1 MIQREN
7 NPMKTTMK
15 CIVASIWMLAV
26 TLNTYAGDSLSI
38 QGSDTFSQE
47 LGPPLISAFQGAYSD
62 TTVNL
67 TGLGSASGI
76 AGLLEGACDIAVSS
90 RTLDD
95 SEQRVA
101 RSKGIDL
108 KSAIAAYYGV
118 AVVVN
123 AENSLK
129 DLSDVAVRDIFTG
142 KITNWQQLGGPD
154 QAIELLIRDT
164 SGGSHLGFRELAMN
178 NLPYATHARGLASYS
193 DLAAAVSANP
203 AAIGYVEMNL
213 VANPGLHALSINGVP
228 PNDITVQKGTYP
240 YVQPIWLYALA
251 KSPNASIEHFL
262 QFVRSKAGQNIVSSI
277 GFVPVDLIQLDSR
290 GVFFLVFQILGG
302 LALFIFGMNIMTD
315 GLREAAGQK
324 LRTILSVMTT
334 RKWTGLGLGIAI
346 ATLVHS
352 SATTVMVVGFINAGL
367 MNLVQAVPVI
377 LGANIG
383 TTLSMQAISFK
394 LGDYALFAVAI
405 GFIISMVAKG
415 QKAKKMGLSLM
426 GFGLLFLG
434 MNLMSD
440 AIKPHRELLKPVMA
454 SISGESTRGLVLG
467 ILLATLLT
475 SIIQSS
481 GATIAMA
488 FALVQ
493 AGVLTSVEQT
503 MPIILGAH
511 IGTCATALLGSI
523 GTSISAKRSAYA
535 HLIFNFFN
543 VLLASLLKGPLVAF
557 LVWMSPDSVLRQSA
571 NLHTTVMVVA
581 AFLVLPFSTIYAN
594 LITRLFRS
602 RKPEPEPSHL
612 DDKLLEYPE
621 QAICACMH
629 ELQRVAKICAK
640 SLRLAGQTILFAQT
654 PQDIHAIK
662 LNEQVVNDIKG
673 AMKQYLASLTRRYLS
688 KRQAILIQHL
698 DRCMSDLERIGDHI
712 ETICNLSLRRQKV
725 PEAVVDKESIDTAFR
740 LYENALHL
748 FKLVIDSLDPDKE
761 NIQEIAQQ
769 ILQARDDYMQDS
781 LTTRSMFTDKVS
793 QRTITPIAGIF
804 FSEYIAALDRIVKHS
819 KSIALAERQPQFWI
833 KRTKLGKHVDM
844 APEPELQKLVDP
856 KDYLSRLQ
864 AEDYL

>member
-1 MIQREN
+1 
-7 NPMKTTMK
+7 MKMNVK
-15 CIVASIWMLAV
+15 WIIAGLWIAGAAIASAE
-26 TLNTYAGDSLSI
+26 DRLSI
-38 QGSDTFSQE
+38 KGSDTFSLE
-47 LGPPLISAFQGAYSD
+47 LGLPLISAFRETHPETAIE
-62 TTVNL
+62 L

-76 AGLLEGACDIAVSS
+76 AELLEDTCDLAASTRS
-90 RTLDD
+90 LDET
-95 SEQRVA
+95 EQRMA
-101 RSKGIDL
+101 RSKGVDL
-108 KSAIAAYYGV
+108 KSAIAGYYGL
-118 AVVVN
+118 AVVVHADN
-123 AENSLK
+123 PLK
-129 DLSDVAVRDIFTG
+129 DLSDAAVRDVFTG
-142 KITNWQQLGGPD
+142 KATNWKQVGGPD
-154 QAIELLIRDT
+154 KPIEVLIRDAT
-164 SGGSHLGFRELAMN
+164 GGSHLGFRELAMDGRA
-178 NLPYATHARGLASYS
+178 YAAHAQGFASFEE
-193 DLAAAVSANP
+193 LVQAVADRP
-203 AAIGYVEMNL
+203 GAIGYVEMNL
-213 VANPGLHALSINGVP
+213 REHPGLHKVSVNGIP
-228 PNDITVQKGTYP
+228 PNEITVQKGIYP
-240 YVQPIWLYALA
+240 YVQPVWLYARA
-251 KSPNASIEHFL
+251 KSANPAIERFI
-262 QFVRSKAGQNIVSSI
+262 QFVRSKPGQRVVETV
-277 GFVPVDLIQLDSR
+277 GFVPADLIQLDGR
-290 GVFFLVFQILGG
+290 GVFFLVFQVLGG

-334 RKWTGLGLGIAI
+334 RKLSGLGLGTLI

-367 MNLVQAVPVI
+367 MTLVQAIPVV

-394 LGDYALFAVAI
+394 LGDYALFAVAT
-405 GFIISMVAKG
+405 GFIVSMVAKNP
-415 QKAKKMGLSLM
+415 KHKKIGLSFM

-454 SISGESTRGLVLG
+454 SISGETPKGLILG
-467 ILLATLLT
+467 ILLATALT

-481 GATIAMA
+481 GATIGMA
-488 FALVQ
+488 FALVT

-523 GTSISAKRSAYA
+523 GTSMNAKRSAYA
-535 HLIFNFFN
+535 HLIFNIFN
-543 VLLASLLKGPLVAF
+543 VTLASLLKGPLVA
-557 LVWMSPDSVLRQSA
+557 LLAWMSPDNVLRQSA
-571 NLHTTVMVVA
+571 NLHTVVMVVA
-581 AFLVLPFSTIYAN
+581 AFLVLPFSAPYAR
-594 LITRLFRS
+594 LVTRLFRS
-602 RKPEPEPSHL
+602 RKPEPEPSYL
-612 DDKLLEYPE
+612 DDKLLDYPE

-629 ELQRVAKICAK
+629 ELQRVAKTCAK

-662 LNEQVVNDIKG
+662 LNEQIVNDVKA
-673 AMKQYLASLTRRYLS
+673 AMKEYLARLTRRYLS

-725 PEAVVDKESIDTAFR
+725 PEAVVDKESFDTAFR

-748 FKLVIDSLDPDKE
+748 FKLVIDSLDPDRE
-761 NIQEIAQQ
+761 NFQEIAQQ
-769 ILQARDDYMQDS
+769 ILQARDQYMQDS
-781 LTTRSMFTDKVS
+781 LNTRAMFTDKVS
-793 QRTITPIAGIF
+793 QRLITPIAGIF

-819 KSIALAERQPQFWI
+819 KTIALAEKQPQFWI
-833 KRTKLGKHVDM
+833 KRTKLGKHVDF
-844 APEPELQKLVDP
+844 APELALQPLVDP

>member
-1 MIQREN
+1 
-7 NPMKTTMK
+7 MKMNLKWILAGIWIAGATL
-15 CIVASIWMLAV
+15 ASA
-26 TLNTYAGDSLSI
+26 NESLTI
-38 QGSDTFSQE
+38 KGSDTFSLE
-47 LGPPLISAFQGAYSD
+47 LGPPLISAFRDQHPEVAIE
-62 TTVNL
+62 L

-76 AGLLEGACDIAVSS
+76 AELLEDTCDLAASTRS
-90 RTLDD
+90 LDET
-95 SEQRVA
+95 EQRMA
-101 RSKGIDL
+101 RSKGIEL
-108 KSAIAAYYGV
+108 KSAIAGYYGL
-118 AVVVN
+118 AVVVHADN
-123 AENSLK
+123 PLK
-129 DLSDVAVRDIFTG
+129 DLSDAAVRDVFTG
-142 KITNWQQLGGPD
+142 KATNWKQVGGPD
-154 QAIELLIRDT
+154 KPIEVLIRDAT
-164 SGGSHLGFRELAMN
+164 GGSHLGFRELAMDGRG
-178 NLPYATHARGLASYS
+178 YAAHAQGFASFE
-193 DLAAAVSANP
+193 DLARAVADRP
-203 AAIGYVEMNL
+203 GAIGYVEMNL
-213 VANPGLHALSINGVP
+213 VALPGLHALSINGIS
-228 PNDITVQKGTYP
+228 PNEITVQKGVYP
-240 YVQPIWLYALA
+240 YVQPVWLYARA
-251 KSPNASIEHFL
+251 KSANPAIERFI
-262 QFVRSKAGQNIVSSI
+262 QFVRSKPGQHVVETV
-277 GFVPVDLIQLDSR
+277 GFVPADLIQLDRR
-290 GVFFLVFQILGG
+290 GVFFLIFQVLGG

-334 RKWTGLGLGIAI
+334 RKLSGLGLGTLI

-367 MNLVQAVPVI
+367 MTLVQAIPVV

-394 LGDYALFAVAI
+394 LGDYALFAVAT
-405 GFIISMVAKG
+405 GFIVSMVAKNP
-415 QKAKKMGLSLM
+415 KYKKIGLSFM

-454 SISGESTRGLVLG
+454 SISGETPKGLVLG
-467 ILLATLLT
+467 ILLATALT

-481 GATIAMA
+481 GATIGMA
-488 FALVQ
+488 FALVT

-503 MPIILGAH
+503 MPIIFGAH

-523 GTSISAKRSAYA
+523 GTSMNAKRSAYA
-535 HLIFNFFN
+535 HLIFNIFN
-543 VLLASLLKGPLVAF
+543 VTLASLLKGPLVAL
-557 LVWMSPDSVLRQSA
+557 LVWMSPDNVLRQSA
-571 NLHTTVMVVA
+571 NLHTVVMVVA
-581 AFLVLPFSTIYAN
+581 AFLVLPFSTPYAK
-594 LITRLFRS
+594 LVVRLFRS
-602 RKPEPEPSHL
+602 RKPEPEPSYL

-621 QAICACMH
+621 QAICACMR
-629 ELQRVAKICAK
+629 ELQRVAKTCAK

-662 LNEQVVNDIKG
+662 LNEHIVNDVKA
-673 AMKQYLASLTRRYLS
+673 AMKEYLARLTRRYLS

-725 PEAVVDKESIDTAFR
+725 PEAVVDKESFDTAFR

-748 FKLVIDSLDPDKE
+748 FKLVIDSLDPDRE
-761 NIQEIAQQ
+761 NFQEIAQQ
-769 ILQARDDYMQDS
+769 ILQARDQYMQDS
-781 LTTRSMFTDKVS
+781 LTTRAMFTDKVS
-793 QRTITPIAGIF
+793 QRLITPIAGIF

-819 KSIALAERQPQFWI
+819 KTIALAEKQPQFWI

-844 APEPELQKLVDP
+844 APEPALQELVDP

>member
-1 MIQREN
+1 
-7 NPMKTTMK
+7 MKSNLK
-15 CIVASIWMLAV
+15 WIVAGLWM
-26 TLNTYAGDSLSI
+26 AGAWVAQAEDNLSI
-38 QGSDTFSQE
+38 KGSDTFGKE
-47 LGPPLISAFQGAYSD
+47 LGPPLIAAFQAQNPE
-62 TTVNL
+62 TEVKL
-67 TGLGSASGI
+67 TSLGSASGI
-76 AGLLEGACDIAVSS
+76 ADLLDDTCDIAAST
-90 RTLDD
+90 RTLDET
-95 SEQRVA
+95 EQRMA
-101 RSKGIDL
+101 RSKGVEL
-108 KSAIAAYYGV
+108 KSAIAGYYGL

-123 AENSLK
+123 SENPLK
-129 DLSDVAVRDIFTG
+129 DLSDAAIRDVFTG
-142 KITNWQQLGGPD
+142 QATNWKQLGGLDRP
-154 QAIELLIRDT
+154 IEVLIRDAT
-164 SGGSHLGFRELAMN
+164 GGSHLGFRELAMDRRG
-178 NLPYATHARGLASYS
+178 YAAHAQGFASFEELAQ
-193 DLAAAVSANP
+193 AVSARP
-203 AAIGYVEMNL
+203 DAIGYVEMNL
-213 VANPGLHALSINGVP
+213 REHPGLHKVSINGIP
-228 PNDITVQKGTYP
+228 PNEITVQKGIYP
-240 YVQPIWLYALA
+240 YVQPVWLYARA
-251 KSPNASIEHFL
+251 KSANAAIERFI
-262 QFVRSKAGQNIVSSI
+262 QFARSKAGQEIVESV
-277 GFVPVDLIQLDSR
+277 GFVPVDLVQLDGR
-290 GVFFLVFQILGG
+290 TLFFLVFQVLGG

-334 RKWTGLGLGIAI
+334 RKLSGLGLGALI

-367 MNLVQAVPVI
+367 MTLVQAIPVV

-383 TTLSMQAISFK
+383 TTVSMQAISFK
-394 LGDYALFAVAI
+394 LGDYALFAVAT
-405 GFIISMVAKG
+405 GFIMSMVAKNP
-415 QKAKKMGLSLM
+415 KAKKIGLSIM

-440 AIKPHRELLKPVMA
+440 AIKPHRELLKPIMA
-454 SISGESTRGLVLG
+454 SISGETTKGLVLG
-467 ILLATLLT
+467 ILMATLLT

-481 GATIAMA
+481 GATIGMA
-488 FALVQ
+488 FALIQ

-523 GTSISAKRSAYA
+523 GTSMNAKRSAYA
-535 HLIFNFFN
+535 HLIFNIFN
-543 VLLASLLKGPLVAF
+543 VTMASLLKGPLVAL
-557 LVWMSPDSVLRQSA
+557 LVWMSPDNVLRQSA
-571 NLHTTVMVVA
+571 NLHTVVMVIF
-581 AFLVLPFSTIYAN
+581 AFLVLPFSTPYAN
-594 LITRLFRS
+594 LIIRLFRS
-602 RKPEPEPSHL
+602 RKPEPEPSYL
-612 DDKLLEYPE
+612 DDKLLDYPE
-621 QAICACMH
+621 QAICACMR
-629 ELQRVAKICAK
+629 ELQRVARICAK

-662 LNEQVVNDIKG
+662 LNEQVVNDVKL
-673 AMKQYLASLTRRYLS
+673 AMKEYLARLTRRYLS

-725 PEAVVDKESIDTAFR
+725 PEAVVDKESFDTAFR
-740 LYENALHL
+740 LYENALQL

-781 LTTRSMFTDKVS
+781 LNTRAMFTDKVS
-793 QRTITPIAGIF
+793 QRAITPIAGIF

-819 KSIALAERQPQFWI
+819 KSIALAEKQPQFWI
-833 KRTKLGKHVDM
+833 KRTKLEKHVDL

>member
-1 MIQREN
+1 
-7 NPMKTTMK
+7 MKMNLK
-15 CIVASIWMLAV
+15 WILAGI
-26 TLNTYAGDSLSI
+26 LIAGTALAQPDEALTI
-38 QGSDTFSQE
+38 KGSDTFSLE
-47 LGPPLISAFQGAYSD
+47 LGPPLISAFRDQHPEVAIE
-62 TTVNL
+62 L

-76 AGLLEGACDIAVSS
+76 ADLLEDTCDLAASTRS
-90 RTLDD
+90 LDET
-95 SEQRVA
+95 EQRMA

-108 KSAIAAYYGV
+108 KSAVAGYYGL
-118 AVVVN
+118 AVVVHADN
-123 AENSLK
+123 PLK
-129 DLSDVAVRDIFTG
+129 DLSDAVVRDVFTG
-142 KITNWQQLGGPD
+142 KATNWKQIGGPD
-154 QAIELLIRDT
+154 KPIEVLIRDA
-164 SGGSHLGFRELAMN
+164 SGGSHLGFRELA
-178 NLPYATHARGLASYS
+178 LDRRAYAAHAQGFASFEKLAQ
-193 DLAAAVSANP
+193 AVSKRP
-203 AAIGYVEMNL
+203 GAIGYVEMNL
-213 VANPGLHALSINGVP
+213 REHPGLHRVSINGIP
-228 PNDITVQKGTYP
+228 PNEITVQKGIYP
-240 YVQPIWLYALA
+240 YVQPVWLYARA
-251 KSPNASIEHFL
+251 KSANPAIERFI
-262 QFVRSKAGQNIVSSI
+262 QFVRSKPGQHVVETV
-277 GFVPVDLIQLDSR
+277 GFVPADLIQLDRR
-290 GVFFLVFQILGG
+290 GVFFLIFQVLGG

-334 RKWTGLGLGIAI
+334 RKLSGLGLGTAI
-346 ATLVHS
+346 AALVHS

-367 MNLVQAVPVI
+367 MTLVQAIPVV

-394 LGDYALFAVAI
+394 LGDYALFAVAT
-405 GFIISMVAKG
+405 GFIVSMVAKNP
-415 QKAKKMGLSLM
+415 KHKKIGLSFM

-454 SISGESTRGLVLG
+454 SISGETPKGLILG
-467 ILLATLLT
+467 ILLATALT

-481 GATIAMA
+481 GATIGMA
-488 FALVQ
+488 FALVT

-503 MPIILGAH
+503 MPIIFGAH

-523 GTSISAKRSAYA
+523 GTSMNAKRSAYA
-535 HLIFNFFN
+535 HLIFNVFN
-543 VLLASLLKGPLVAF
+543 VTLASLLKGPLVAL
-557 LVWMSPDSVLRQSA
+557 LVWMSPDNVLRQSA
-571 NLHTTVMVVA
+571 NLHTVVMVVA
-581 AFLVLPFSTIYAN
+581 AFLVLPFSAPYAK
-594 LITRLFRS
+594 LVVRLFRS
-602 RKPEPEPSHL
+602 RKPEPEPSYL

-629 ELQRVAKICAK
+629 ELQRVAKTCAK

-662 LNEQVVNDIKG
+662 LNEHIVNDVKG
-673 AMKQYLASLTRRYLS
+673 AMKEYLARLTRRYLS

-725 PEAVVDKESIDTAFR
+725 PEAVVDKESFDTAFR

-748 FKLVIDSLDPDKE
+748 FKLVIDSLDPDRE
-761 NIQEIAQQ
+761 NFQEIAQQ
-769 ILQARDDYMQDS
+769 ILQARDQYMQDS
-781 LTTRSMFTDKVS
+781 LTTRAMFTDKVS
-793 QRTITPIAGIF
+793 QRLITPIAGIF

-819 KSIALAERQPQFWI
+819 KTIALAEKQPQFWI

-844 APEPELQKLVDP
+844 APEPALQELVDP

>member
-1 MIQREN
+1 
-7 NPMKTTMK
+7 MKTYLKWMMAGLWIAGAA
-15 CIVASIWMLAV
+15 CASATE
-26 TLNTYAGDSLSI
+26 TLTLK
-38 QGSDTFSQE
+38 GSDTFSLE
-47 LGPPLISAFQGAYSD
+47 LGPPLISAFRETHPEVAIE
-62 TTVNL
+62 L

-76 AGLLEGACDIAVSS
+76 AELLEDTCDLAASTRS
-90 RTLDD
+90 LDEA
-95 SEQRVA
+95 EQRMA
-101 RSKGIDL
+101 RSKGVDL
-108 KSAIAAYYGV
+108 KSAIAGYYGL
-118 AVVVN
+118 AVVAHADN
-123 AENSLK
+123 PLK
-129 DLSDVAVRDIFTG
+129 DLSDAAVRDVFTG
-142 KITNWQQLGGPD
+142 KATNWKQVGGPD
-154 QAIELLIRDT
+154 KPIEVLIRDA
-164 SGGSHLGFRELAMN
+164 SGGSHLGFRELA
-178 NLPYATHARGLASYS
+178 LDGRGYAAHAQGFASFE
-193 DLAAAVSANP
+193 DLARAVADRP
-203 AAIGYVEMNL
+203 GAIGYVEMNL
-213 VANPGLHALSINGVP
+213 VAHPGLHALSINGIS
-228 PNDITVQKGTYP
+228 PNEITVQKGTYP
-240 YVQPIWLYALA
+240 YVQPVWLYARA
-251 KSPNASIEHFL
+251 KSANPAIERFI
-262 QFVRSKAGQNIVSSI
+262 QFVRSKPGQHVVETV
-277 GFVPVDLIQLDSR
+277 GFVPADLIQLDRR
-290 GVFFLVFQILGG
+290 GVFFLIFQVLGG

-334 RKWTGLGLGIAI
+334 RKLSGLGLGTLI

-367 MNLVQAVPVI
+367 MTLVQAIPVV

-394 LGDYALFAVAI
+394 LGDYALFAVAT
-405 GFIISMVAKG
+405 GFIMSMVAKNP
-415 QKAKKMGLSLM
+415 KYKKIGLSFM

-454 SISGESTRGLVLG
+454 SISGETPKGLVLG
-467 ILLATLLT
+467 ILLATALT

-481 GATIAMA
+481 GATIGMA
-488 FALVQ
+488 FALVT

-503 MPIILGAH
+503 MPIIFGAH

-523 GTSISAKRSAYA
+523 GTSMNAKRSAYA
-535 HLIFNFFN
+535 HLIFNVFN
-543 VLLASLLKGPLVAF
+543 VTLASLLKGPLVAL
-557 LVWMSPDSVLRQSA
+557 LVWMSPDNVLRQSA
-571 NLHTTVMVVA
+571 NLHTVVMVVA
-581 AFLVLPFSTIYAN
+581 AFLVLPFSTPYAK
-594 LITRLFRS
+594 LVVRLFRS
-602 RKPEPEPSHL
+602 RKPEPEPSYL

-621 QAICACMH
+621 QAICACMR
-629 ELQRVAKICAK
+629 ELQRVAKTCAK

-662 LNEQVVNDIKG
+662 LNEQIVNDVKA
-673 AMKQYLASLTRRYLS
+673 AMKEYLARLTRRYLS

-725 PEAVVDKESIDTAFR
+725 PEAVVDKESFDTAFR

-748 FKLVIDSLDPDKE
+748 FKLVIDSLDPDRE

-781 LTTRSMFTDKVS
+781 LTTRAMFTDKVA
-793 QRTITPIAGIF
+793 QRLITPIAGIF

-819 KSIALAERQPQFWI
+819 KTIALAEKQPQFWI
-833 KRTKLGKHVDM
+833 KRTKLEKHVDL
-844 APEPELQKLVDP
+844 APEPTLQKLVDP

>member
-1 MIQREN
+1 
-7 NPMKTTMK
+7 MK
-15 CIVASIWMLAV
+15 IRVLGFA
-26 TLNTYAGDSLSI
+26 AGFWILSI
-38 QGSDTFSQE
+38 FAALAGETLSIKGSDTFAQE
-47 LGPPLISAFQGAYSD
+47 LGPPLIQAYQNLHPGSQ
-62 TTVNL
+62 VVL
-67 TGLGSASGI
+67 TGLGSASGLDE
-76 AGLLEGACDIAVSS
+76 LLDGTCDLAASS
-90 RTLDD
+90 RTLDE
-95 SEQRVA
+95 SEARKA
-101 RSKGIDL
+101 RSKNIEL
-108 KSAIAAYYGV
+108 KSAVAGYFGLAV
-118 AVVVN
+118 AVN
-123 AENSLK
+123 AQNPLQ
-129 DLSDVAVRDIFTG
+129 DLSDAVLRDLFTG
-142 KITNWQQLGGPD
+142 KITNWKQVGGPD
-154 QAIELLIRDT
+154 LPVEVLIRDR
-164 SGGSHLGFRELAMN
+164 SGGSHRGFRELAMD
-178 NLPYATHARGLASYS
+178 LRPYAPAAQGFASFEELAQA
-193 DLAAAVSANP
+193 LADRP
-203 AAIGYVEMNL
+203 GAIGYLEMNL
-213 VANPGLHALSINGVP
+213 LSHPGLHPLSVNGIA
-228 PNDITVQKGTYP
+228 PNAITVQKGLYP
-240 YVQPIWLYALA
+240 YVQPVWLYAHA
-251 KSPNASIEHFL
+251 KSANPAIERFL
-262 QFVRSKAGQNIVSSI
+262 QFVRSKAGQRIVEDA

-290 GVFFLVFQILGG
+290 GAFFLLFQVLGG

-334 RKWTGLGLGIAI
+334 RKLSGLGLGTLI

-367 MNLVQAVPVI
+367 MTLVQAIPVV

-383 TTLSMQAISFK
+383 TTVSMQAISFK
-394 LGDYALFAVAI
+394 LGDYALFAVTV
-405 GFIISMVAKG
+405 GFILSMVAKNP
-415 QKAKKMGLSLM
+415 KHKKIGLSLM

-454 SISGESTRGLVLG
+454 SISGETTRGLMLG
-467 ILLATLLT
+467 ILLATALT
-475 SIIQSS
+475 SVIQSS
-481 GATIAMA
+481 GATIGMA
-488 FALVQ
+488 FALVT

-535 HLIFNFFN
+535 HLLFNIFN
-543 VLLASLLKGPLVAF
+543 VTLASLLKGPLVTL
-557 LVWMSPDSVLRQSA
+557 LVWMSPDNVLRQSA
-571 NLHTTVMVVA
+571 NLHSVVMVLA
-581 AFLVLPFSTIYAN
+581 AFLVLPFSAPYAR
-594 LITRLFRS
+594 LITRFFRS

-612 DDKLLEYPE
+612 DDKLLDYPE
-621 QAICACMH
+621 QAICASMR

-662 LNEQVVNDIKG
+662 LNEQVVNDVKA
-673 AMKQYLASLTRRYLS
+673 AMKEYLARLTRRYLS

-725 PEAVVDKESIDTAFR
+725 PEAVIDKESFDTAFR

-748 FKLVIDSLDPDKE
+748 FKLVIDSLDPDRE

-769 ILQARDDYMQDS
+769 ILQARDHYVQDS
-781 LTTRSMFTDKVS
+781 LNTRAMFTDKVS
-793 QRTITPIAGIF
+793 QRLITPIGGIF

-819 KSIALAERQPQFWI
+819 KTIALAEKQPQFWI
-833 KRTKLGKHVDM
+833 KRTKLEKHVDL
-844 APEPELQKLVDP
+844 APEPEIQKLVDP
-856 KDYLSRLQ
+856 KDYLTRLQ